1 MKYYLALFFP
11 KDNWV
16 IYALN
21 TKADE
26 HDAIVA
32 NLKQS
37 FEQEKSSLAN
47 NASSRIDD
55 LLHRVEKLS
64 SIKNTQT
71 SLFENKIQMLESE
84 RQNQANEILRVQQ
97 TAMEHEHEI
106 AEDFRQKISNMK
118 QNINEIKQSYD
129 ERLSTMNK
137 EQKQTLEKI
146 REGHELEISNLKS
159 ELKQLFDIEAEA
171 QTKFYLQ
178 TIEDL
183 KREHNDLLMKQKN
196 QQMTQA
202 ELGQEYQKEK
212 THLEKQIQ
220 MLQDQMEQ
228 IKLKSQLEFD
238 EQKNQFDVKNN
249 EYQKLQSDFEQY
261 KLIFNANSNDMSE
274 LNQQLMKQRNEYDEL
289 KKKLDKTNR
298 EMTAVKERFNRQA
311 NELED
316 KLKLIKDKDSASRQ
330 LEDELTNSRKELE
343 LTKQRLQQIEEDKHA
358 QLSHSE
364 STTNYLERR
373 IHELDKTIH
382 QLSVEKQQIMLK
394 YDRELTDL
402 RETYENQVTLC
413 KEEMQHE
420 LDRLTEHYQQLSS
433 DEQTRAR
440 TKLQLRE
447 KELRQEFETEKTNL
461 LAQWTN
467 EVNLSKTEHK
477 EVNQQLNQLK
487 ENYTKQIDELKQQLN
502 DNENEYS
509 IIQKQFHDAQS
520 LNYEFKKQI
529 EQLQLDVEQQLKT
542 IEQFKVESSDLK
554 QQCHDLEINSAAEL
568 KDRLEKLTSELNDKW
583 SKKFKSDY
591 EKIRRELTQQKDE
604 ERSKAIDELQRQ
616 KDKLLTAAQNQIDQ
630 LEQQVSRFFFL

>member
-1 MKYYLALFFP
+1 
-11 KDNWV
+11 V

-298 EMTAVKERFNRQA
+298 EMTAVK
-311 NELED
+311 
-316 KLKLIKDKDSASRQ
+316 
-330 LEDELTNSRKELE
+330 
-343 LTKQRLQQIEEDKHA
+343 
-358 QLSHSE
+358 
-364 STTNYLERR
+364 
-373 IHELDKTIH
+373 
-382 QLSVEKQQIMLK
+382 
-394 YDRELTDL
+394 
-402 RETYENQVTLC
+402 
-413 KEEMQHE
+413 
-420 LDRLTEHYQQLSS
+420 
-433 DEQTRAR
+433 
-440 TKLQLRE
+440 
-447 KELRQEFETEKTNL
+447 
-461 LAQWTN
+461 
-467 EVNLSKTEHK
+467 
-477 EVNQQLNQLK
+477 
-487 ENYTKQIDELKQQLN
+487 
-502 DNENEYS
+502 
-509 IIQKQFHDAQS
+509 
-520 LNYEFKKQI
+520 
-529 EQLQLDVEQQLKT
+529 
-542 IEQFKVESSDLK
+542 
-554 QQCHDLEINSAAEL
+554 
-568 KDRLEKLTSELNDKW
+568 
-583 SKKFKSDY
+583 
-591 EKIRRELTQQKDE
+591 
-604 ERSKAIDELQRQ
+604 
-616 KDKLLTAAQNQIDQ
+616 
-630 LEQQVSRFFFL
+630 